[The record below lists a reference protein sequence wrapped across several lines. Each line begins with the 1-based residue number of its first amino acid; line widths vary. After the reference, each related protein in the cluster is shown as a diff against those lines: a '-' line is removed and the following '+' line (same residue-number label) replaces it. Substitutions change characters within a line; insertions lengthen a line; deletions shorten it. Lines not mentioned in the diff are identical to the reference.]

1 MSDILAKSRASKRLQ
16 KYKIEAARTGKDW
29 RQCRSVIT
37 GGRDFVSGSN
47 TDTYGKEIP
56 VYFTFSEESIPCYSV
71 EFADKAYKGINHRG
85 WFADDEQVQGT
96 VRGIVCRIDGRKWLV
111 GYYWSDNGEYVIRAD
126 EVYDNLEDAAQ
137 AADSFAEDYAE
148 ICREDNAKF
157 QAARLLEDEIEEKK
171 TRLQECIALRNH
183 PKMNH
188 IRAEIPDLIESIRN
202 ARETLRTDYANYI

>member
-1 MSDILAKSRASKRLQ
+1 MSDVLAKSRASNRLQ
-16 KYKIEAARTGKDW
+16 KAKSKAAKTGKDW
-29 RQCRSVIT
+29 RQCRCMIT
-37 GGRDFVSGSN
+37 GSSDFHLGSN
-47 TDTYGKEIP
+47 TVYGRKIP
-56 VYFTFSEESIPCYSV
+56 VYCTFSEESIPCYSV
-71 EFADKAYKGINHRG
+71 EFADEAYKSIKHRG
-85 WFADDEQVQGT
+85 WFADDEQMQGT
-96 VRGIVCRIDGRKWLV
+96 VRGIVCRIDGRKWII

-126 EVYDNLEDAAQ
+126 EVYGNLEDAAQ

-157 QAARLLEDEIEEKK
+157 QAAILLEDEIEEKK
-171 TRLQECIALRNH
+171 TRLEECIALRNH